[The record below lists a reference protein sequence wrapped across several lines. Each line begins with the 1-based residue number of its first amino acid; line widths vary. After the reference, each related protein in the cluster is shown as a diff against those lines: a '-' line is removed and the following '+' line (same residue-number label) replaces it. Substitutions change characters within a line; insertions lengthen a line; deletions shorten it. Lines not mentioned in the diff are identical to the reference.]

1 MDDTN
6 PFADWLLHRARLAGY
21 DADARDTHD
30 THDTV
35 SILAAL
41 ALDEGLNP
49 EQTIALA
56 RSLDVTPQEVTAAYL
71 GQKRRP
77 TISRLLDYPCLAA
90 LDVQLDVIARTG

>member
-1 MDDTN
+1 MDDPSTN
-6 PFADWLLHRARLAGY
+6 PFADWLLHRAHLAGY
-21 DADARDTHD
+21 DPDARD

-56 RSLDVTPQEVTAAYL
+56 HSLDVTPQEVTDAYL
-71 GQKRRP
+71 GEMRQR
-77 TISRLLDYPCLAA
+77 TLTQLLDHPCLAA
-90 LDVQLDVIARTG
+90 LDAHLDVIARTG